1 MLASQFEG
9 GATPINRINDSL
21 IFCTGGRAVF
31 CIDEGFGF
39 LDEEHGHSELVATV
53 LPMPDPSLP
62 ALHEI
67 KPKSVILTPECH
79 NVVHGRGEKNQ
90 FAFCPFSGR
99 LVYMTTVG
107 ERGNWDVKLRIADY
121 LWTPTR

>member
-1 MLASQFEG
+1 MRCSNYEG
-9 GATPINRINDSL
+9 GATAINRINDNL
-21 IFCTGGRAVF
+21 VFCTGSRAY
-31 CIDEGFGF
+31 
-39 LDEEHGHSELVATV
+39 LDNDWYGLLDYGHSELVASV

-67 KPKSVILTPECH
+67 KPKAVVLTSGCH

-99 LVYMTTVG
+99 LVYMATECET
-107 ERGNWDVKLRIADY
+107 GNWGVELRIADY